1 MIAPTTATVTRGSA
15 SVILGSRESAVRSP
29 RSASTIATFKG
40 SVTMGFASVTQASRA
55 RIVAR
60 RSVPTIALARGHV
73 PMGNVCAIQTS
84 PVRIVQS
91 SNVRTIAINGALAL
105 RASAFVRPPS
115 LERIAA
121 SLFVR

>member
-1 MIAPTTATVTRGSA
+1 
-15 SVILGSRESAVRSP
+15 
-29 RSASTIATFKG
+29 
-40 SVTMGFASVTQASRA
+40 VTMGFASVTQASRA